1 MKFTDYAEERTD
13 EVVSPNNIGFEEMA
27 KFYQKATP
35 QQIKEME
42 RMFKNENWDKFKS
55 LIYKVLGVKLK

>member
-27 KFYQKATP
+27 KFYQKANP
-35 QQIKEME
+35 QQIKHME
-42 RMFKNENWDKFKS
+42 KVIKAEDWNGFKL
-55 LIYKVLGVKLK
+55 LIHKVLGVKLR